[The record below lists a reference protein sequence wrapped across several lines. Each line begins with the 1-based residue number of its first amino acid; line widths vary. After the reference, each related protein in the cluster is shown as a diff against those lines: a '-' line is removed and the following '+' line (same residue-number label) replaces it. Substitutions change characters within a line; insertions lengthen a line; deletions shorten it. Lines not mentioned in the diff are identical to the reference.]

1 MFFGKLVT
9 RPFYLRYVI
18 KVKLSSLFRFTIAFC
33 SVALCT
39 HTFATTDTI
48 IERYTVTSERAFYD
62 DTLERIFPQYR
73 YHQANIVTPN
83 HINDILLQSPS
94 VNLNGQGGQLQN
106 INIRGFSR
114 WRVQSLLDG
123 VPVISDRRAGSSVG
137 FVPPSLIESV
147 SVVPGATSTYLGSGA
162 IGGAVNLHFGDF
174 IEPHVRLS
182 LSDNQHMQ
190 EYSYADAL
198 GSMDWHVS
206 HRHGANGE
214 DANGRELF
222 DGFEQT
228 SFFLRHRSEDSA
240 VEEAW
245 ALYSDNRDIGKSS
258 SDFPNDRITIYPQ
271 NKHFLGKLRFSLSGD
286 DQGNNDID
294 VGVKGSVWWHHN
306 TLDTNTLRPEQRINE
321 SNSEALDFGASIGSK
336 ALVGHWLTNW
346 QLQMN
351 SREGVITDEREFS
364 LPSESLAYDIRTLDA
379 SELNLA
385 GVLDASRTFESISIA
400 GGGRVDWQQQSHLS
414 NDVTN
419 TNVSAFAGVSYAIS
433 SRFSA
438 SVYLSSA
445 FRNPS
450 LTERFFNGETPR
462 GTVLG
467 DTTLAT
473 EKATNVQAT
482 LYFSDDAFTGS
493 IELFH
498 QRINDYIERKNVVD
512 STGEDTDTLQYQNL
526 DSATIEGVTYQLAW
540 RPSQSPWGAQIAG
553 AWTQGEDDDDVPV
566 ADIPAHNQRLT
577 VSYDKQQW
585 RWFGSVIYRA
595 SKRDV
600 ADGERPLDSVTTL
613 DMGITLALSPRL
625 TVNTS
630 IQNVSNQLF
639 YASTDDR
646 AAFAQGRRIQLGAT
660 LLL

>member
-39 HTFATTDTI
+39 HTYATTDTI

-62 DTLERIFPQYR
+62 DTLERIFPQFR

-94 VNLNGQGGQLQN
+94 VSLNGQGGQLQN

-123 VPVISDRRAGSSVG
+123 VPIISDRRAGSSVG

-206 HRHGANGE
+206 HRHGSNGE

-228 SFFLRHRSEDSA
+228 SFFLRHRSEDST

-286 DQGNNDID
+286 DQGNNEFDA
-294 VGVKGSVWWHHN
+294 GVKGSVWWHHN

-336 ALVGHWLTNW
+336 ALVGQWLMNW

-385 GVLDASRTFESISIA
+385 GVLDASRNFESISIA
-400 GGGRVDWQQQSHLS
+400 GGGRVDWQQQSHLD

-419 TNVSAFAGVSYAIS
+419 TNVSAFTGVSYAIS

-482 LYFSDDAFTGS
+482 LYYSDDAFTGS

-498 QRINDYIERKNVVD
+498 QRINDYIERKTVVD
-512 STGEDTDTLQYQNL
+512 PTGEDTDTLQYQNL
-526 DSATIEGVTYQLAW
+526 DSATIEGATYQLAW

-553 AWTQGEDDDDVPV
+553 AWTKGEDDNGAPV

-595 SKRDV
+595 SKQDV
-600 ADGERPLDSVTTL
+600 ADGERSLDRVTTL
-613 DMGITLALSPRL
+613 DMGVTLALSPRL
-625 TVNTS
+625 TVNAS
-630 IQNVSNQLF
+630 IQNVTNQLF